1 MVSWSSYQR
10 WWFWYHWQHN
20 RWCYRQLLGGWL
32 GAIRNSG
39 AVVGGF
45 SVRCGYR
52 AFRSGGIV
60 ICCCLIRKI

>member
-32 GAIRNSG
+32 GAKLEFP
-39 AVVGGF
+39 APVGGF
-45 SVRCGYR
+45 SGECGYR
-52 AFRSGGIV
+52 CFRSGGIV
-60 ICCCLIRKI
+60 VSLIRKI